1 MNHPIYIPLE
11 ITESAVLKDTDTI
24 LPIDVYKQLAEY
36 INDALNNIKR
46 LPSTELDQIRN
57 HGAVSI
63 DGARGTGKTSV
74 LINLKRYLNKNN
86 EQLLEHCHI
95 LKPIDPTMLENGES
109 LFLHTIVAAVL
120 HDNEIR
126 QKQKD
131 NPDEARTLL
140 YNLERLSSGL
150 ESIERQSDI
159 HGMDKVRAFYD
170 NKSLADCVQD
180 FIKSAL
186 QLLGKKLMVMP
197 IDDVDAS
204 LHLAFENLEIIRRY
218 LTTPLVLP
226 IVSGDRTLYKEVTWR
241 DFHGRLLR
249 DSKYN
254 RNDAYETSLELA
266 NEYQR
271 KVLPLPKRLTMP
283 QVSDYWESS
292 EVTIG
297 KNGIP
302 LRNFIAWLT
311 ILIGGPVNGLKG
323 SDVKIPIHSMRSL
336 AQLIAHCKNLIPEL
350 PGELKSATRLIDVKR
365 AWQTPSVK
373 LSNWSAFERE
383 HTELSKQ
390 RKRDYATA
398 YKGFS
403 KRLESDDVNMEPLQ
417 IRKVAFAWSDTLL
430 NYFKFEPKAGQTY
443 LILLAMQHWQNW
455 WENNYQNSIFNTP
468 LFQPLTHSKPSF
480 EVFEMTE
487 DLSDWAEHLKDRVPE
502 SWLSEIKNKKTLV
515 SYPTPELGV
524 NTSIKWSFTDEI
536 DKWLDS
542 ELNKKAKLLMSLLVE
557 HTYFTN
563 SKQSLILNIGRVFEV
578 ILSSLVGPLTQ
589 ASVERI
595 LSRPPFYSTSSFAPN
610 RLLDPE
616 PGTSKMDE
624 DADYQDSSEN
634 IKMMSEDVIEAIS
647 WLVEEVNDWYKRHN
661 LAEVDFSP
669 WLAFNAFHHTFEH
682 ASNSKFL
689 SSGMRDL
696 KESMNICG
704 RTFYYTWSAFGYF
717 EKGALFGFS
726 PVVSDVSID
735 KVINFEM
742 NDRYRLNLSPFS
754 SRENSDRNSFG
765 ESTRTVS
772 YFLFDHPLRS
782 WIDAV
787 LESLTDNGYQGNSSS
802 PQRTRK
808 TQTGKELLIREG
820 ILSEEDRAT
829 KKKIKTGLLNQDLT
843 TSEINDLKKA
853 ISKIDP
859 NSKRIISNIESIVKE
874 LTSGKE

>member
-24 LPIDVYKQLAEY
+24 LPISVYKQLAGY
-36 INDALNNIKR
+36 INDALNNIKL
-46 LPSTELDQIRN
+46 LPSTELDKIRN

-74 LINLKRYLNKNN
+74 LVNLERYLKKNN
-86 EQLLEHCHI
+86 EQLLESCHI

-120 HDNEIR
+120 HDKEIQQR
-126 QKQKD
+126 QKD
-131 NPDEARTLL
+131 YPDEARTLL
-140 YNLERLSSGL
+140 HNLERLSSGL
-150 ESIERQSDI
+150 ESIERQSDT

-186 QLLGKKLMVMP
+186 QLLGKRLMVMP

-226 IVSGDRTLYKEVTWR
+226 IVSGDRALYKEVTWR
-241 DFHGRLLR
+241 DFHGRLLKESDHNR
-249 DSKYN
+249 D
-254 RNDAYETSLELA
+254 DAYETSLDLA

-283 QVSDYWESS
+283 LVSDYWKSS

-297 KNGIP
+297 KDGIP
-302 LRNFIAWLT
+302 LKNFIAWLT
-311 ILIGGPVNGLKG
+311 IFIGGPVNGLKG
-323 SDVKIPIHSMRSL
+323 SEIKIPIHSMRSL
-336 AQLIAHCKNLIPEL
+336 AQLIAHCKSLIPEL
-350 PGELKSATRLIDVKR
+350 PSEFKTVNRLVEVKR
-365 AWQTPSVK
+365 AWQTPAVK
-373 LSNWSAFERE
+373 LSNWATFERE
-383 HTELSKQ
+383 HSELSQQ

-403 KRLESDDVNMEPLQ
+403 KRLKDDDIKVDAFQ
-417 IRKVAFAWSDTLL
+417 IRRLAHHWSDTLL
-430 NYFKFEPKAGQTY
+430 KYFRFEPKAGQTY

-455 WENNYQNSIFNTP
+455 SENNYQNSIFNTP
-468 LFQPLTHSKPSF
+468 LFKPLTHGKPSF
-480 EVFEMTE
+480 EVFEINE
-487 DLSDWAEHLKDRVPE
+487 DLSDWAEDLKERVPE
-502 SWLSEIKNKKTLV
+502 TWLSEIRNRKTLI
-515 SYPTPELGV
+515 SYPTPELGG
-524 NTSIKWSFTDEI
+524 NTSIKWNFTDEI
-536 DKWLDS
+536 DAWLDDD
-542 ELNKKAKLLMSLLVE
+542 LNKKAKLVMSLLVE

-563 SKQSLILNIGRVFEV
+563 SKQSLILNIGRVFEI

-616 PGTSKMDE
+616 PRASRIE
-624 DADYQDSSEN
+624 DDTEHHGASEN
-634 IKMMSEDVIEAIS
+634 IKMMNEDVEEAIS
-647 WLVEEVNDWYKRHN
+647 WLVQEVNDWYKSHN
-661 LAEVDFSP
+661 LSDVEFSP
-669 WLAFNAFHHTFEH
+669 WLAFNVFRHTFEH
-682 ASNSKFL
+682 ASNSKFS

-717 EKGALFGFS
+717 EKGTLFGFS

-754 SRENSDRNSFG
+754 SSENSERNNFG

-772 YFLFDHPLRS
+772 HFLFDHPLRS

-787 LESLTDNGYQGNSSS
+787 LDSLTESNYQNNNSK
-802 PQRTRK
+802 PEKTREIR
-808 TQTGKELLIREG
+808 TGKELLIREG
-820 ILSEEDRAT
+820 VLSEKDRAT
-829 KKKIKTGLLNQDLT
+829 KNKIKAGFLSKNLT
-843 TSEINDLKKA
+843 IPEIDNLRKTVLKL
-853 ISKIDP
+853 DP
-859 NSKRIISNIESIVKE
+859 NSKSLISNIENIVKE
-874 LTSGKE
+874 LNSGNE